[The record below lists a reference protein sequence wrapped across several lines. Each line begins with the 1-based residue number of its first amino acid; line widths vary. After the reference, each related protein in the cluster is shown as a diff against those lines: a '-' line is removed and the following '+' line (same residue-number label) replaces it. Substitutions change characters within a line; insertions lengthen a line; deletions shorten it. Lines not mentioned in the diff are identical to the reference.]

1 MIAVNCIRCCIMP
14 DVPGEL
20 PDLSLSDETV
30 PGDNMVL
37 VKILAAALLSTVMF
51 TTAGIWLIDR
61 YFIRLDD
68 LQWIVLILI
77 PWGLFILV
85 LTTALVFQIARG
97 VFAPWR
103 NIRK

>member
-1 MIAVNCIRCCIMP
+1 MP
-14 DVPGEL
+14 DVQGKL
-20 PDLSLSDETV
+20 PDLSLSDEPV
-30 PGDNMVL
+30 PGDNPVL
-37 VKILAAALLSTVMF
+37 VKILTVAFLFTVVF

-68 LQWIVLILI
+68 LQWIVLILF
-77 PWGLFILV
+77 PWGSFILV

-97 VFAPWR
+97 VAGPWR

>member
-1 MIAVNCIRCCIMP
+1 MP

-20 PDLSLSDETV
+20 PDLSLSDEAV
-30 PGDNMVL
+30 PGDTMVL
-37 VKILAAALLSTVMF
+37 VKILAAALFLTIVF
-51 TTAGIWLIDR
+51 TTAGIWFIDR
-61 YFIRLDD
+61 YFFRLDD

-85 LTTALVFQIARG
+85 LTTVLVFRIVQG
-97 VFAPWR
+97 VLVPWR